1 MGSGDGVPLGRT
13 MKMGPV
19 LLAVGVALASGSGV
33 ISGDPVGIGVGG
45 MIWPGKGGG
54 TFGIWSGVGVGVG
67 AAVAVATGDAAGSG
81 VAPPD

>member
-13 MKMGPV
+13 MKTGPV
-19 LLAVGVALASGSGV
+19 SLMVGVALGIGSGV
-33 ISGDPVGIGVGG
+33 IWGDPVGIGVGG

-54 TFGIWSGVGVGVG
+54 TLGIASGVGVGVG
-67 AAVAVATGDAAGSG
+67 ETVASGDAVGSA